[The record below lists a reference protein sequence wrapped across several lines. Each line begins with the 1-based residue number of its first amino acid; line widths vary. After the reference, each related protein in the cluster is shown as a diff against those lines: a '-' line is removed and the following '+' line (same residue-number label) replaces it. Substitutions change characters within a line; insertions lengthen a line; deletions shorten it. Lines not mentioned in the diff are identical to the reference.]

1 MKNIRKHF
9 HVILLA
15 LGLFVTMACEDLAF
29 GDKFLQKPPSTDV
42 TIDTVFSTAE
52 YARRVLSY
60 SYQYLP
66 YGLETSGYYT
76 TMWLGTIE
84 GLTDLNCDNVGY
96 SGVQRVYYSGSYN
109 SCIGK

>member
-42 TIDTVFSTAE
+42 TIDTVFSTASMPVA
-52 YARRVLSY
+52 YCRMAINICLMV
-60 SYQYLP
+60 
-66 YGLETSGYYT
+66 
-76 TMWLGTIE
+76 
-84 GLTDLNCDNVGY
+84 
-96 SGVQRVYYSGSYN
+96 
-109 SCIGK
+109 

>member
-52 YARRVLSY
+52 
-60 SYQYLP
+60 
-66 YGLETSGYYT
+66 
-76 TMWLGTIE
+76 
-84 GLTDLNCDNVGY
+84 
-96 SGVQRVYYSGSYN
+96 
-109 SCIGK
+109 

>member
-60 SYQYLP
+60 KLSIFALWFGNQWL
-66 YGLETSGYYT
+66 LYYHV
-76 TMWLGTIE
+76 
-84 GLTDLNCDNVGY
+84 VGNY
-96 SGVQRVYYSGSYN
+96 
-109 SCIGK
+109 

>member
-52 YARRVLSY
+52 YAVAYCRIAINICLMVWKPVAII
-60 SYQYLP
+60 LP
-66 YGLETSGYYT
+66 CGWELLKDSPT
-76 TMWLGTIE
+76 
-84 GLTDLNCDNVGY
+84 
-96 SGVQRVYYSGSYN
+96 
-109 SCIGK
+109 

>member
-42 TIDTVFSTAE
+42 TILRQSMPVA
-52 YARRVLSY
+52 YCRIAINI
-60 SYQYLP
+60 YLMVWKP
-66 YGLETSGYYT
+66 VAIILPCGWELLKDSP
-76 TMWLGTIE
+76 I
-84 GLTDLNCDNVGY
+84 
-96 SGVQRVYYSGSYN
+96 
-109 SCIGK
+109 

>member
-52 YARRVLSY
+52 YARRVLC
-60 SYQYLP
+60 
-66 YGLETSGYYT
+66 TVIDICR
-76 TMWLGTIE
+76 WDWKHRIVIGTRCGWEI
-84 GLTDLNCDNVGY
+84 L
-96 SGVQRVYYSGSYN
+96 
-109 SCIGK
+109 KA